1 MKKTGGLEIRDK
13 LLFALI
19 LASLLLHLMFSPPIL
34 HRGEAR
40 EGLVVQGIVHNQQW
54 ILPFRNGEL
63 PSKPPLFHGIAASAA
78 VIFGESDFTMRLPS
92 AIGAGIMVVVSFLLG
107 RAMAGRL
114 AGWLAVG
121 ALLGIYHFWQA
132 AAEARV
138 DMVFSACV
146 TAAIAGFYFWYRDGT
161 DAARVFCYL
170 ATVCAVLAKGP
181 VGIVLVGLVI
191 VGFVAVEK
199 RPRLLWTFWSW
210 PWVGVALVIIAG
222 WYGLAFSIG
231 GEKFLALHL
240 GYENVD
246 RFIGGDAFPRHKMYL
261 STAVWLAT
269 QTLPWNLVLL
279 WSALRWLGG
288 ARENRDG
295 RLLHVWWI
303 AMFCFF
309 ALAARTRPVYFL
321 PMFPAIALLA
331 ARALNALIA
340 NGATSRRTAQT
351 LEGCLSPVAAP
362 RSSSLAKWVVVG
374 VLISDLTVAL
384 ATYFILQHDKRAQAR
399 FAFVNQIGTAI
410 AANTPLFAAPDL
422 DSEDFIVLA
431 YRLRRQIDQKPISC
445 AKRDDYFLTAVDPK
459 PDWEARVLVSLE
471 RGNTAL
477 VTALADGLSTATQ
490 NCQATL
496 STATTGDGDN

>member
-1 MKKTGGLEIRDK
+1 LKKTGALEIHDT

-19 LASLLLHLMFSPPIL
+19 FTGLLLHLLFSPPIL

-63 PSKPPLFHGIAASAA
+63 PSKPPLFHWIAASAA
-78 VIFGESDFTMRLPS
+78 LIFGESDFTMRLPS
-92 AIGAGIMVVVSFLLG
+92 AIGAGMMVVVTFLLG
-107 RAMAGRL
+107 RAMAGRM

-121 ALLGIYHFWQA
+121 ALLGMYHFWQP

-138 DMVFSACV
+138 DMIFSACV

-161 DAARVFCYL
+161 GAARVFCYL

-181 VGIVLVGLVI
+181 VGIALVGLVI
-191 VGFVAVEK
+191 VGFFAVEK
-199 RPRLLWTFWSW
+199 RPRSLWTFWSW

-222 WYGLAFSIG
+222 WYGLAYSIG
-231 GEKFLALHL
+231 GEKFLDLQLA
-240 GYENVD
+240 YENVD

-261 STAVWLAT
+261 NMAVWLVT
-269 QTLPWNLVLL
+269 QTLPWNLALL
-279 WSALRWLGG
+279 WSAFRWLRGT
-288 ARENRDG
+288 RENSDG
-295 RLLHVWWI
+295 RLLHVWWF

-340 NGATSRRTAQT
+340 HGASSVRTGQA
-351 LEGCLSPVAAP
+351 LDGSFSPDAAP
-362 RSSSLAKWVVVG
+362 RSSSLVKWVVVG

-384 ATYFILQHDKRAQAR
+384 ATYFILQYDKRAQAR
-399 FAFVNQIGTAI
+399 FAFVRQIGVAI
-410 AANTPLFAAPDL
+410 AANTPLFAAPGL
-422 DSEDFIVLA
+422 DREDFIVLA
-431 YRLRRQIDQKPISC
+431 YRLRRQIDQKPIYC
-445 AKRDDYFLTAVDPK
+445 AKRNNYFLTAVDPRA
-459 PDWEARVLVSLE
+459 DW
-471 RGNTAL
+471 
-477 VTALADGLSTATQ
+477 
-490 NCQATL
+490 
-496 STATTGDGDN
+496 